1 MSRRS
6 IIVHFHLF
14 KNAGTSVET
23 ILQRH
28 FGDRFTRYEHGGA
41 AETFPASVLIPYLEA
56 NRHIQAISS
65 HTICFPPPSRRD
77 WSVLPM
83 VFLRH
88 PLDRIL
94 SMYNYE
100 RGQEAQNPG
109 AILAKAH
116 DLAGYISA
124 RLENPGEHSLR
135 NYQTWMLAREEYRS
149 KSPAA
154 DQETLLEYAA
164 NALDALPVIGVVDQ
178 FEESIRQFD
187 AWLAPHF
194 PRLNLKPEHLNRS
207 ASAPSNMQ
215 ERIQLTRDAVG
226 ESLFQRLASENA
238 MDLELYRLGC
248 EKLLSRA

>member
-1 MSRRS
+1 
-6 IIVHFHLF
+6 
-14 KNAGTSVET
+14 
-23 ILQRH
+23 
-28 FGDRFTRYEHGGA
+28 
-41 AETFPASVLIPYLEA
+41 
-56 NRHIQAISS
+56 
-65 HTICFPPPSRRD
+65 
-77 WSVLPM
+77 M

>member
-1 MSRRS
+1 
-6 IIVHFHLF
+6 
-14 KNAGTSVET
+14 
-23 ILQRH
+23 
-28 FGDRFTRYEHGGA
+28 
-41 AETFPASVLIPYLEA
+41 
-56 NRHIQAISS
+56 
-65 HTICFPPPSRRD
+65 
-77 WSVLPM
+77 
-83 VFLRH
+83 
-88 PLDRIL
+88 
-94 SMYNYE
+94 
-100 RGQEAQNPG
+100 
-109 AILAKAH
+109 
-116 DLAGYISA
+116 
-124 RLENPGEHSLR
+124 
-135 NYQTWMLAREEYRS
+135 MLAREEYRS

>member
-1 MSRRS
+1 MFRRS

-23 ILQRH
+23 ILQRN
-28 FGDRFTRYEHGGA
+28 FGGRFARYEHGGA
-41 AETFPASVLIPYLEA
+41 TDTFPASVLIPYLEA
-56 NRHIQAISS
+56 NRRIRAISS

-77 WSVLPM
+77 WSVFPI

-116 DLAGYISA
+116 GLAGYISA
-124 RLENPGEHSLR
+124 RLENPGEHTLR
-135 NYQTWMLAREEYRS
+135 NYQAWMLAREEYRS
-149 KSPAA
+149 KSSAV
-154 DQETLLEYAA
+154 DRKTLLEYAA
-164 NALDALPVIGVVDQ
+164 NALQALPVIGVVDQ
-178 FEESIRQFD
+178 FEESIRQFN

-194 PRLNLKPEHLNRS
+194 PRLDLRPEHVNRT
-207 ASAPSNMQ
+207 ASAGSTMQ
-215 ERIQLTRDAVG
+215 ERIQLARNAVG
-226 ESLFQRLASENA
+226 ETLFQRLESENA

-248 EKLLSRA
+248 DKLLSRA